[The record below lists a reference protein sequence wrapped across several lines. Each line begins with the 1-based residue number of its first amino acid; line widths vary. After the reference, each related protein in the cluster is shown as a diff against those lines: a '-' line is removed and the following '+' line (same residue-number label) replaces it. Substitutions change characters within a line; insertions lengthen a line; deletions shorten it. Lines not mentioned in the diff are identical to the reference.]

1 MDNSP
6 RFSLS
11 LSLGLRNCIG
21 QKFAMLEIKSV
32 LEHLLMAFRLEAV
45 TKREDI
51 VFVSDLVL
59 RSKYP
64 IEVCFLP
71 RV

>member
-1 MDNSP
+1 
-6 RFSLS
+6 
-11 LSLGLRNCIG
+11 
-21 QKFAMLEIKSV
+21 MLEIKSV

>member
-1 MDNSP
+1 
-6 RFSLS
+6 
-11 LSLGLRNCIG
+11 
-21 QKFAMLEIKSV
+21 MLEIKTV
-32 LEHLLMAFRLEAV
+32 LEQLLIAFRLEAI

-51 VFVSDLVL
+51 VFISDLVL

-64 IEVCFLP
+64 IEVTFLP